1 MMMTVIIQRLRQ
13 LQILL
18 ILNSK
23 SLKFNSKSSPGF
35 SLVEL
40 LVVVAIIGIISAIGV
55 VTYNGYIAGTKEKSA
70 KNIMQQISLAQ
81 TEEFSNTGNYYT
93 QETDSCTPSETTT
106 NDIETILFGGGDQ
119 IGEDIGY
126 LMCIA
131 STGTSNYDIVAEEN
145 TNNSNPCVL
154 TLSRNGSYVRGDDC

>member
-13 LQILL
+13 SQILL

-23 SLKFNSKSSPGF
+23 SLKLNSKSSPGF

-154 TLSRNGSYVRGDDC
+154 TLSRNGNFVRGDDC

>member
-1 MMMTVIIQRLRQ
+1 M
-13 LQILL
+13 ILL
-18 ILNSK
+18 KRSSQVQLVLIRK
-23 SLKFNSKSSPGF
+23 STKFNSKSSLGF

-55 VTYNGYIAGTKEKSA
+55 VTYNGYISGTQQKSA

-154 TLSRNGSYVRGDDC
+154 TLSRNGNFVRGNDC